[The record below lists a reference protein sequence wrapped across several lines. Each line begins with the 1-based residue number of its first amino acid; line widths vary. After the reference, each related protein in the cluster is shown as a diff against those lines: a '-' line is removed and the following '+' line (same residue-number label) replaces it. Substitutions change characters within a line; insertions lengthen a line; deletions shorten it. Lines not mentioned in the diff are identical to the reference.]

1 MSHDLTP
8 EQRADMEREQ
18 THEKGV
24 WHMLRGG
31 LFLVIAIGYYFLAR
45 YEDAHPPERQKA
57 IWYVFH
63 GIFGTIGGTVF
74 LFVVSVLFLVLGYLK
89 LQKAKQMALVQNKN
103 SN

>member
-74 LFVVSVLFLVLGYLK
+74 LFGVSVLFLVLGNRNIN
-89 LQKAKQMALVQNKN
+89 KAKTMAGNQTH
-103 SN
+103 